1 MLLNSGV
8 SPTTGNRLLSSK
20 TVDEMFRNQFPD
32 NPNFARQYVPAAEPE
47 LVYPS
52 DGYYGL
58 APPQMPQGW
67 GLSFMISP
75 SVTGRSDST
84 AHWSGMSNMFWWCD
98 REKGVAGIVASQVLP
113 FADPGVGKLW
123 AKVEA
128 AVYEKTGKL

>member
-1 MLLNSGV
+1 MFLNNGV
-8 SPTTGNRLLSSK
+8 SPATGKRLLSST
-20 TVDEMFRNQFPD
+20 TVDHMFRNQFPD
-32 NPNFARQYVPAAEPE
+32 NPNFARQFIPAAEPE

-52 DGYYGL
+52 NGYYSL
-58 APPQMPQGW
+58 APPPIPQGW

-84 AHWSGMSNMFWWCD
+84 AHWSGISGMFWWCD
-98 REKGVAGIVASQVLP
+98 REKGVAGIVASQVVP
-113 FADPGVGKLW
+113 FPDPEIGKLW